1 MTTEGLQPNSPLLP
15 TNRSRKISNTKPC
28 PNWATLD
35 RGGLTDEEFT
45 TRYLMLQP
53 VRPKMMAP
61 HHRRLIPETAWEE
74 LVEYAIL
81 KAVTTWKGN
90 GEGKCPL
97 PHYAYRILRNTGIQY
112 WTKNKG
118 GLLDALEL
126 DRGYMQDE

>member
-28 PNWATLD
+28 PNWATID

-97 PHYAYRILRNTGIQY
+97 PH
-112 WTKNKG
+112 
-118 GLLDALEL
+118 
-126 DRGYMQDE
+126 